1 MNESMRSP
9 PDPASSCSYSLVSVR
24 VFLALLALLSCAP
37 AFVHYRLI
45 EPHLEATRLPW
56 GLLPAPSLGLR
67 WLGNCAVWFP
77 ILFVALLVTSFF
89 RPALIRLPLVLGIAG
104 FLVFLVAY
112 VCSTLPFVRSI
123 LLHYNA

>member
-1 MNESMRSP
+1 MRSP
-9 PDPASSCSYSLVSVR
+9 PDAANSCSYSLVSVR

-56 GLLPAPSLGLR
+56 GLLPAESLGLR
-67 WLGNCAVWFP
+67 WLGDCTIWFP

-112 VCSTLPFVRSI
+112 VCFVLPMVGS
-123 LLHYNA
+123 LLFHRNA